1 MKVCKA
7 ADTFSR
13 LWLCCIVA
21 EHPPFLHLP
30 STRALLS
37 TLSLESDD
45 FLRDCLVH
53 GLHSLELSLF
63 SHQSSFSQSHLGPF
77 FGSRIL
83 GNWRR
88 KQVVGLSLIAVC
100 PPVAPIVR
108 VTHASSIVLHL
119 LNGGG
124 VACFLLCAGSNLNR
138 LQCTWYLR
146 SVFLCA

>member
-1 MKVCKA
+1 MHDA
-7 ADTFSR
+7 LGR

-77 FGSRIL
+77 FGSRSL

-108 VTHASSIVLHL
+108 RMLSQRRAALGLPVRDPQESDPTRQQP
-119 LNGGG
+119 
-124 VACFLLCAGSNLNR
+124 SNP
-138 LQCTWYLR
+138 TDY
-146 SVFLCA
+146 FDDM